1 MAQLDVTE
9 ILDDPM
15 LTDTFTVVRRS
26 LAVGEDGRAM
36 SPGGMQ
42 VPDVVGSVQYE
53 PDSRTN
59 KDEAGQ
65 YSAKNLKI
73 FTRFHL
79 YKASEN
85 YAPDH
90 IIWNGELFEILD
102 VQSYANYGQGFY
114 IGIAKSIKVMN
125 QP

>member
-1 MAQLDVTE
+1 MALLDVSE
-9 ILDDPM
+9 VLDDPM
-15 LTDTFTVVRRS
+15 LIEPFTVVRRS
-26 LAVGEDGRAM
+26 LEVGEDGRAT
-36 SPGGMQ
+36 SPGGVQ
-42 VPDVVGSVQYE
+42 YPDIMGSVQYE
-53 PDSRTN
+53 PDSKTS

-65 YSAKNLKI
+65 FSPRNLKV

-79 YKASEN
+79 YKASES

-90 IIWNGELFEILD
+90 IIWNGELLEILD